1 MGSSLL
7 RKCRQPREGGGQVSR
22 SAPSHRPLA
31 RAAISLLLL
40 LGSALALLVLGTAV
54 TSPAFAATS
63 DAVSVVRVIPPQ
75 PTTMAGEELP
85 LVFSYETAEGTAA
98 ALAPGQTVVIT
109 ASSPNVLFLTADALL
124 PKVTLSPEDPAQVV
138 VAVPDKQEPFT
149 VTITLLNGTT
159 KAYSTTVPFS
169 VMPDVMGAMGSAQG
183 QTSNVQAAFTAAVAV
198 LIIACPCALGL
209 ATPTALLV
217 GTGRGA
223 QMGVLIRG
231 PEVLENTR
239 KINTIV
245 LDKTGTV
252 TTGRMQLAA
261 VIGTSANEDE
271 VLSYAGAVEHAS
283 EHPVARAVSRAA
295 VDQVGTLL
303 PVEDFRN
310 ERGLGVRGIVDGHDI
325 LVGRP
330 SWLASTLAL
339 DLDGLTWLHA
349 FVDEWQAKGATVVAV
364 AWDGQVRGAVAVADA
379 IRPTSAKAI
388 AEFRA
393 MGIEPVLLSGDNRRT
408 AEAVGAEVGI
418 TTVIADV
425 LPADKV
431 DVIRRLQD
439 QGKVVAMVGDGVND
453 AAALVK
459 SDLGIAMGS
468 GSDVTVEAS
477 DLTLVRTDLLAAV
490 DALRLSQK
498 TYGTIRGN
506 LFWAFAYNV
515 LMIPLAAF
523 GLLNPMLAGAAMALS
538 SVFVVANSLRLRRFK
553 SISPDITTAKA
564 APAPREL
571 VSSST

>member
-1 MGSSLL
+1 MG
-7 RKCRQPREGGGQVSR
+7 RHARVR
-22 SAPSHRPLA
+22 RPLA
-31 RAAISLLLL
+31 RAVVSLVLLVSAGFAL
-40 LGSALALLVLGTAV
+40 IVVGSATA
-54 TSPAFAATS
+54 SAASS
-63 DAVSVVRVIPPQ
+63 DAVAVVRVIPPQ
-75 PTTMAGEELP
+75 PTTMVGEELA
-85 LVFSYETAEGTAA
+85 LVLSYEKADGSPGTLGAD
-98 ALAPGQTVVIT
+98 QSVVID
-109 ASSPNVLFLTADALL
+109 ASKSDVLFLTSTALV
-124 PKVTLSPEDPAQVV
+124 PKLVLGPADPAQAI
-138 VAVPDKQEPFT
+138 VAVPDELEPFT
-149 VTITLLNGTT
+149 VSVTLMTGPAQTF
-159 KAYSTTVPFS
+159 ATTVPFT
-169 VMPDVMGAMGSAQG
+169 VMPDVMNTMGSGQA
-183 QTSNVQAAFTAAVAV
+183 QTSNVESAFSAAVAV

-239 KINTIV
+239 KIDTIV

-252 TTGRMQLAA
+252 TTGRMQLADVTGFGA
-261 VIGTSANEDE
+261 SDDE
-271 VLSYAGAVEHAS
+271 VLTVAGAVEHAS
-283 EHPVARAVSRAA
+283 EHPVARSISLAA
-295 VDQVGTLL
+295 ADRVGNL
-303 PVEDFRN
+303 PEVRDFRN
-310 ERGLGVRGIVDGHDI
+310 ERGLGVRGTVDGHDV

-330 SWLASTLAL
+330 SWLASSLGISIDDSA
-339 DLDGLTWLHA
+339 WLHD
-349 FVDEWQAKGATVVAV
+349 FVDQWQGRGATVVGV
-364 AWDGQVRGAVAVADA
+364 AWDGAVHGAVAVADA
-379 IRPTSAKAI
+379 VRPTSAKAM
-388 AEFRA
+388 AQFRA

-418 TTVIADV
+418 STVIAEV
-425 LPADKV
+425 MPADKV
-431 DVIRRLQD
+431 DVILLLQE

-453 AAALVK
+453 AAALVQ

-490 DALRLSQK
+490 DALRLSRK

-553 SISPDITTAKA
+553 SISPDITSGLTP
-564 APAPREL
+564 APAREL
-571 VSSST
+571 ASSST

>member
-1 MGSSLL
+1 MSTSG
-7 RKCRQPREGGGQVSR
+7 RPRRPFARTAVSVILM
-22 SAPSHRPLA
+22 AT
-31 RAAISLLLL
+31 
-40 LGSALALLVLGTAV
+40 LGFALAVVASATA
-54 TSPAFAATS
+54 SAAAS
-63 DAVSVVRVIPPQ
+63 DAITVVRVIPPQ

-85 LVFSYETAEGTAA
+85 LVLSYETADGTNGP
-98 ALAPGQTVVIT
+98 LATGQTVSVT
-109 ASSPNVLFLTADALL
+109 ASQPDVLFLTSTALV
-124 PKVTLSPEDPAQVV
+124 PKVVLGPADPAQVV
-138 VAVPDKQEPFT
+138 VAVPDRQQPFT
-149 VTITLLNGTT
+149 VTVTLLNGTT
-159 KAYSTTVPFS
+159 PAYTTTVPFS
-169 VMPDVMGAMGSAQG
+169 VMPDVMGAMGAAQG
-183 QTSNVQAAFTAAVAV
+183 QTSNVQSAFTAAVAV

-239 KINTIV
+239 KIDTIV

-261 VIGTSANEDE
+261 VIGTSASEDE
-271 VLSYAGAVEHAS
+271 VLSLAGAVEHAS
-283 EHPVARAVSRAA
+283 EHPVARSIAMAA
-295 VDQVGTLL
+295 TERVGAL
-303 PVEDFRN
+303 PDVADFRN
-310 ERGLGVRGIVDGHDI
+310 ERGLGVRGVVQAREV

-330 SWLASTLAL
+330 AWIASSLGIDIDA
-339 DLDGLTWLHA
+339 DQWLHD
-349 FVDEWQAKGATVVAV
+349 FVDQWQARGATVVGV
-364 AWDGQVRGAVAVADA
+364 AWDGAVRGAVAVADA
-379 IRPTSAKAI
+379 VRPSSAKAI
-388 AEFRA
+388 SEFRA
-393 MGIEPVLLSGDNRRT
+393 MGIEPVLLSGDNRST

-418 TTVIADV
+418 TTVIAEV

-431 DVIRRLQD
+431 DVIRGLQA

-453 AAALVK
+453 AAALVQ

-490 DALRLSQK
+490 DALRLSRK
-498 TYGTIRGN
+498 TYRTIRGN

-523 GLLNPMLAGAAMALS
+523 GFLNPMLAGAAMALS

-553 SISPDITTAKA
+553 SISPDITSGKTAA
-564 APAPREL
+564 APREL
-571 VSSST
+571 VATGT